1 MRIAMWSG
9 PRNIST
15 ALMRA
20 WENRPDTFVWDEPFY
35 AYYLLKTG
43 RQHPGADE
51 IIDHDENDWQKVVD
65 RLLGDIP
72 QGNAI
77 FYLKQMTHHLLPE
90 IDRGW
95 IGKMTNCFLIRDPRE
110 MLTSYLKIEHLSE
123 PKLED
128 IGLPQQ
134 WEIFELVRNITGEVP
149 PVLDSKDVL
158 DHPRSMLEGLCA
170 RIGVDF
176 YEEMFSWP
184 AGSRETDG
192 IWAKY
197 WYAGVEQTTGFQPYK
212 PKPDRVPDHLQK
224 LLQRCLEIYN
234 RLFEYRMLPF
244 D

>member
-1 MRIAMWSG
+1 MTRIAMWSG

-15 ALMRA
+15 GLMRA

-35 AYYLLKTG
+35 AYYLRKTG

-51 IIDHDENDWQKVVD
+51 IIDHNESDWQKVVD

-90 IDRGW
+90 IDREW
-95 IGKMTNCFLIRDPRE
+95 IGTMTNCFLIRDPRE
-110 MLTSYLKIEHLSE
+110 MLTSYLNIEQLPE

-134 WEIFELVRNITGEVP
+134 WEIFERVRNITGEVP

-158 DHPRSMLEGLCA
+158 NHPRSMLEGLCA

-176 YEEMFSWP
+176 FEEMLTWP

-197 WYAGVEQTTGFQPYK
+197 WYAGVEKSTGFQPYLS
-212 PKPDRVPDHLQK
+212 KPDQIPDHLQE
-224 LLQRCLEIYN
+224 LLQRCLEIYR
-234 RLFEYRMLPF
+234 RLYEYRMLP
-244 D
+244 

>member
-15 ALMRA
+15 GLMRA
-20 WENRPDTFVWDEPFY
+20 WENRPDTFVWDEPLY
-35 AYYLLKTG
+35 AHYLLKTG

-51 IIDHDENDWQKVVD
+51 IIEHDESDWQKVVD

-72 QGNAI
+72 QGNTI
-77 FYLKQMTHHLLPE
+77 LYLKQMTHHLLPE
-90 IDRGW
+90 IGREW

-110 MLTSYLKIEHLSE
+110 MLTSYLNIEQLPE
-123 PKLED
+123 PKLDD

-134 WEIFELVRNITGEVP
+134 WEIFELVRNITGEIP

-158 DHPRSMLEGLCA
+158 DHPRNMLDGLCA

-176 YEEMFSWP
+176 YEEMLSWP

-197 WYAGVEQTTGFQPYK
+197 WYAGVEQSTGFQPYK
-212 PKPDRVPDHLQK
+212 PKPDQVPDHLQK

-234 RLFEYRMLPF
+234 RLYEYRMLPF
-244 D
+244 E